1 MAKKA
6 VINGQRMVEIKIEH
20 PLWKNGDFRRIAEF
34 SGITPESSK
43 EDFANFC
50 GCLREASRHGCSSGV
65 LGSFI
70 YTAANVRFFDHYRD
84 RIAYVLFE
92 ENCDSLESIC
102 QRRGLSDTD
111 IVCQSDEFKEALTWA
126 YIEAV
131 GFSLEEDEE

>member
-1 MAKKA
+1 MKR
-6 VINGQRMVEIKIEH
+6 INEIAN
-20 PLWKNGDFRRIAEF
+20 PLWKNEDFRRIAEF
-34 SGITPESSK
+34 SGYKPESSK
-43 EDFANFC
+43 EDIDNFVE
-50 GCLREASRHGCSSGV
+50 CLREASRYGCSSGC
-65 LGSFI
+65 LGSFV

-131 GFSLEEDEE
+131 GFSLGEE